1 MRVLGISK
9 TSLWGAWKGIRADL
23 KRSSLR
29 DVIDYLEYD
38 VDPNV
43 WIRNLL
49 RSIASGRYEP
59 EQPIEFT
66 LAKATGFNR
75 VMTLPSIPDLV
86 LYRAITDYIY
96 ERAKGKEAPHVY
108 FLRSQLKR
116 IEEHRDKTADVEVDS
131 AMGYRFTSR
140 NGFLNWKLFHQY
152 RKQLV
157 LSKLY
162 PFIVITD
169 ITNYFHSVL
178 HVHLAAAL
186 REVRIPR
193 RMIGLLFFLLER
205 LVPRHDFY
213 DSPRIGLPIE
223 EFDGSRTLAHI
234 MLFEH
239 DRAMTKCV
247 GEDAYV
253 LMDGRPRFRGANE
266 GRGS

>member
-1 MRVLGISK
+1 MRIPGISK
-9 TSLWGAWKGIRADL
+9 TSLWRAWKGIRTDL

-49 RSIASGRYEP
+49 RSIASGPYEP

-66 LAKATGFNR
+66 LAKSTGFNR

-116 IEEHRDKTADVEVDS
+116 TEEHRDKTADVEVDS

-157 LSKLY
+157 VEQALSVHSNYRHYKLL
-162 PFIVITD
+162 
-169 ITNYFHSVL
+169 S
-178 HVHLAAAL
+178 
-186 REVRIPR
+186 
-193 RMIGLLFFLLER
+193 
-205 LVPRHDFY
+205 
-213 DSPRIGLPIE
+213 
-223 EFDGSRTLAHI
+223 
-234 MLFEH
+234 
-239 DRAMTKCV
+239 
-247 GEDAYV
+247 
-253 LMDGRPRFRGANE
+253 
-266 GRGS
+266 